1 MNGLYFG
8 RNVDGGTF
16 PADIWGDYM
25 GRVKGSY
32 CGDFAPPE
40 GAVRVLAVL
49 RPLLQVGRR
58 RQRDGRPAR
67 RRAGERGSV
76 RGARDRRR
84 PRTRRTTTRDGAAP
98 DEGTGFDPGAYEAP
112 PQPEPDTV
120 APPPADGD
128 GGATAAPG

>member
-25 GRVKGSY
+25 GRIKGSY
-32 CGDFAPPE
+32 CGDFAPPKE
-40 GAVRVLAVL
+40 PFVGSPFYREVR
-49 RPLLQVGRR
+49 QVRR
-58 RQRDGRPAR
+58 RGPTTTSR
-67 RRAGERGSV
+67 RTTA
-76 RGARDRRR
+76 RR
-84 PRTRRTTTRDGAAP
+84 PRTSRRPTARPSEPGDDDAPDGGAP
-98 DEGTGFDPGAYEAP
+98 DEGFDPGAYEAP

-128 GGATAAPG
+128 GGATAPG